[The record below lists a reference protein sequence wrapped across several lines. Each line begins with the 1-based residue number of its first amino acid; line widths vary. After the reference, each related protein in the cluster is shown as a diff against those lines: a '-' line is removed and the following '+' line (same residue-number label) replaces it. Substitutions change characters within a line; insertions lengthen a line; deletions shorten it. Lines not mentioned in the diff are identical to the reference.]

1 MSKALRFLEITAKHQ
16 DFPFFNVFLTIKT
29 LSQNIS
35 ITLLQ
40 ILFYLHEYRGDY
52 WRKKLPR
59 TISHD
64 VEKVGCTSGKILTTH
79 LLNSETEQQASSVII
94 CPGSY
99 FQGSADQESLMT
111 E

>member
-1 MSKALRFLEITAKHQ
+1 MGGGG
-16 DFPFFNVFLTIKT
+16 
-29 LSQNIS
+29 
-35 ITLLQ
+35 
-40 ILFYLHEYRGDY
+40 GD
-52 WRKKLPR
+52 
-59 TISHD
+59 D

-79 LLNSETEQQASSVII
+79 LLNPETEQQASSVII